1 MVTHRERVSFMI
13 EHDDVFGSG
22 SPVEKLV
29 EELDSL
35 FPAFLPLPTN
45 SIEEIMFRA
54 GQRSVVEYIRDKLK
68 R

>member
-1 MVTHRERVSFMI
+1 MAPQRERVSFMI
-13 EHDDVFGSG
+13 ERDDLFGSG

-29 EELDSL
+29 DELDSL

-54 GQRSVVEYIRDKLK
+54 GQRSVVEYIRDKLE